1 MSKRLG
7 LLIVMML
14 FVSLMTGCFGSDD
27 DSTSTTPATAASVVI
42 TGSIPALSAP
52 AGAPNY
58 MVAYG
63 TNYEMG
69 VYNAATMTEITGS
82 AVVITGTTYSA
93 TVAAGTAN
101 VTAVIVIKHKTT
113 GKIVY
118 SALVGILPTS
128 TAMSAGSVTKVTVS
142 GVNLTSE
149 STAVATLARDKGIA
163 ASSVPVTSTSVT
175 TMSASI
181 KTVIEGAV
189 TAATL
194 TAVTS
199 AVNSVQI
206 AINAPGVTNTSILS
220 ALGTTLNSVL
230 SAFVEAVKVA
240 SAAITSG
247 QGATTVTVGG
257 QVLTGTSTTTD
268 VNSAVNGVTV
278 VTITA
283 VTNPADIT
291 VASGTAVSAITFPTT
306 VSVTKSNG
314 TTATASVVWSTV
326 SVPAYVAATSGTY
339 VFTGTVD
346 GTTLTAKVNV
356 IVGAAAQTVATPTF
370 SPAAGTFT
378 AAQSVTIATTTTGA
392 SIYYTIDGTTPTT
405 ASTAYTTAINVAA
418 TTTIKAIAVK
428 TGMTNSAV
436 ASALYTVN
444 ISLIPVI
451 SAERAVK
458 QANGDVV
465 VTWTTDI
472 VTPTAAKVIIRGSV
486 PTPSDPSAT
495 ETASTTTSHTVT
507 VPAASFPSSYD
518 KLVIS
523 YIIGEDGT
531 SKEILKAA
539 IIEAASVVADPAIS
553 PAAGTYTAAQSVTI
567 TCATTGASIYYTVD
581 GTTPTSASTLYSAAF
596 NVSASATVKA
606 IATATSMT
614 DSNVVSAA
622 YVINIAPVTKVVTS
636 LAIAKA
642 TDTVEASVAYTM
654 PAATATY
661 DDATTATVTASWF
674 EGATAVTSP
683 VTKTTAGTYTFTA
696 KYTEGTVEVT
706 AADFTLVVTE
716 AVPVKTLDSL
726 TVVATPTAPTCL
738 VGGTTSVALVVT
750 ANYLTGTA
758 TSEAVVTTYTTGTN
772 WANGVFTAATT
783 VAGTEN
789 IVVSY
794 TEGGVTKTA
803 NVAVTVS
810 AEAPVVTTVTVT
822 LPTTMTE
829 ASSTQAVVL
838 VQDQFGATMTT
849 GFTTAYATTTGT
861 STVSNT
867 GLVTA
872 GSYST
877 TASENAHV
885 LTVTVTPTTGTAV
898 TATTNFTVTA
908 DTTKPT
914 IVSVSAIDNKNIV
927 VTYDKKVSSTATT
940 VANYSLYH
948 GTTGI
953 TATLQAGAVND
964 ANKEIKATALF
975 TDSTNKIVKITLVDI
990 SAALGGYPAEGLDA
1004 VTYRLYVSNVADT
1017 TSSANTIIAS
1027 SNTQFTGTTTPD
1039 SNKPVINAM
1048 AYNKGTGNLVITL
1061 DKAVVNALTYTYIKF
1076 NGTVLTTAVT
1086 NNAQTSGEE
1095 NKISVTLASADKTTV
1110 AALTGDLTVTILAD
1124 GIADANG
1131 NKNIETS
1138 MVASLTVPPAMSS
1151 AAYDEATNTLTMVFS
1166 QTLDLST
1173 STLRDAFKTST
1184 NIQLK
1189 STEMTAFAL
1198 DANDSV
1204 LTSSN
1209 AATVSVLL
1217 SNTNAGKVEAVT
1229 LHTSPK
1235 VLVAATIFKNTNGDY
1250 NLKQDDSTTD
1260 YPAVTL
1266 TITKDSTKPAITSI
1280 TYNET
1285 TKLLVLTFN
1294 AAVSRTFT
1302 TTNVTFFTSKD
1313 DSALNKSLTGLTPT
1327 EVTDGTTLTY
1337 NLGTNDPNGV
1347 AAAFKAVDQGSTT
1360 ADVDKYYVY
1369 AKVSADTFTKVG
1381 STLKNDAVTTKVA
1394 ATTLT
1399 YTDNVGPYI
1408 DGAIT
1413 VTNKVTISFTYNEK
1427 VNKTDA
1433 ETLANYKVWLMS
1445 GSTKV
1450 SPLTLNSVTMTDST
1464 NASPAAYTKKTVQI
1478 VTASQTDNASY
1489 LLEVLNVKDLTGN
1502 AISTTDAALY
1512 SKSFTG
1518 STTAA
1523 PAPKP
1528 VSAKIRDNGN
1538 QSLDTSDYIAVTF
1551 DRPVKIN
1558 TGAASTEYVNLC
1570 FDLNGAADFP
1580 ATYAKS
1586 YVTMST
1592 DTADGDKVVLIKV
1605 DSAMVTGGAALV
1617 VGTTTI
1623 DYITH
1628 GTSQATENIVWDKYS
1643 NVHANANGTP
1653 VTVESALGA
1662 TTITE
1667 ALLTDVDASGTV
1679 NKGDTLKVTFSNP
1692 MYVVA
1697 GTIAAT
1703 DVDLATNNNLGT
1715 GATISTTMTTSVG
1728 SDNLTVTLGESPTF
1742 TPADIKAGNNV
1753 SITDQFL
1760 KDSWGI
1766 KVASTVVKAITTA
1779 TVAAPYITKA
1789 EWVDVDGLGAGNSG
1803 DYVYVTFNVP
1813 VYLNSANTAAMWLAN
1828 GAVLGAAPT
1837 VTKVTS
1843 DPKVLRVQ
1851 LGGDTT
1857 LTPTVTTWEIDPAV
1871 VLSNITNFSGDK
1883 AVTAVTAGA
1892 TTQKITIN
1900 SDTTAPTIT
1909 SVEFISEN
1917 KLKVVFSEAVNVS
1930 NYVANKLQV
1939 SATTN
1944 ISAAAL
1950 DTSDTTG
1957 KTAILT
1963 LAANASIAEQSNG
1976 IASTTTTGLN
1986 ILAGSKITDIAG
1998 NSLAATAAGAS
2009 YIVIA
2014 KDATAPDATILA
2026 YELATKIG
2034 QLTFNNTANKVTVIT
2049 NNIAYGE
2056 LALLQVYT
2064 GASTPAADATPT
2076 GIQSAYIVNGVVGDV
2091 ITGVTAATAGH
2102 KVFYRLLDRAG
2113 NKSAWLEQTTLAG
2126 LAAGTYKKVAATAP
2140 TTSGEANLSG
2150 DILSVGNGTTTVKYD
2165 LSTYATAKELMTDLA
2180 VNDTFT
2186 VDSSSLINAFTNV
2199 NAGAV
2204 DIALTAADLAS
2215 TVTVTGDD
2223 AANALTLSGAAT
2235 GKTIVLAA
2243 ATGSYVVNATGITTL
2258 NISGASAG
2266 ATISQAVTN
2275 VNVSAAI
2282 TTLTVNATV
2291 TTMNVT
2297 AAIGTIT
2304 SAGAGVVTTLTMGS
2318 AAGAFT
2324 ANTGAANLTFTN
2336 IDQSATAADVAINLG
2351 NMTTTVTSLKGHA
2364 TNKSTMTTTAAATL
2378 NVVSGYVD
2386 LQACAA
2392 STLNVAATGT
2402 TKVNATGRTL
2412 AAVAGAQTIEI
2423 AGATAATVSGAV
2435 TTLTVS
2441 AAVTTLNIQ
2450 ALVTTLNVNA
2460 GSTAIV
2466 CNGSASTTNI
2476 VLGDYAGNTISSAV
2490 ATITV
2495 NASAVATAGRT
2506 VPITATAALAADLV
2520 VTQATSATATA
2531 TADVPNPAAAVGNG
2545 IATWN
2550 IVSSAAAGAT
2560 TQYTTTNGAATIKLN
2575 PIANGVTV
2583 TLTKN

>member
-1 MSKRLG
+1 
-7 LLIVMML
+7 
-14 FVSLMTGCFGSDD
+14 
-27 DSTSTTPATAASVVI
+27 
-42 TGSIPALSAP
+42 
-52 AGAPNY
+52 

-63 TNYEMG
+63 ANYEMG

-93 TVAAGTAN
+93 TVPAGAA
-101 VTAVIVIKHKTT
+101 VTALVVIKHKTT

-118 SALVGILPTS
+118 SALAGILPTS
-128 TAMSAGSVTKVTVS
+128 AAMSAGSVTKVTVS
-142 GVNLTSE
+142 GLNLTSE
-149 STAVATLARDKGIA
+149 STAIATLASDKGIA
-163 ASSVPVTSTSVT
+163 ASSIPVTSTPVT

-189 TAATL
+189 TAATV

-199 AVNSVQI
+199 AVNSLQI
-206 AINAPGVTNTSILS
+206 AINAPGVTNTSILN
-220 ALGTTLNSVL
+220 ALGTTLSSVL
-230 SAFVEAVKVA
+230 NAFVEAVKVA

-314 TTATASVVWSTV
+314 TTATVSVVWSTV
-326 SVPAYVAATSGTY
+326 SVPAYVATTSGTY
-339 VFTGTVD
+339 VFTGTVS

-356 IVGAAAQTVATPTF
+356 IVGTAAQTVATPTF

-465 VTWTTDI
+465 VTWTTSI

-539 IIEAASVVADPAIS
+539 IIEAASVVADPVIA
-553 PAAGTYTAAQSVTI
+553 PAAGTYTSVQSVTI
-567 TCATTGASIYYTVD
+567 TCATAGAAIYYTVD

-606 IATATSMT
+606 IATKATMT
-614 DSNVVSAA
+614 DSNVISAA
-622 YVINIAPVTKVVTS
+622 YVINIAPVTKVLTGIA
-636 LAIAKA
+636 LAKA
-642 TDTVEASVAYTM
+642 TDTVEANVAYTL
-654 PAATATY
+654 PAATASY
-661 DDATTATVTASWF
+661 DDTTSATVTATWA

-696 KYTEGTVEVT
+696 TYTEGTVTKT
-706 AADFTLVVTE
+706 ATFTLVVTA

-772 WANGVFTAATT
+772 WASSVFTAATT

-810 AEAPVVTTVTVT
+810 VEAPVVTTATVT
-822 LPTTMTE
+822 LPTTITE

-838 VQDQFGATMTT
+838 VKDQFGATMTT
-849 GFTTAYATTTGT
+849 GFTTTYAITTGT
-861 STVSNT
+861 STSSTT

-872 GSYST
+872 GTYST
-877 TASENAHV
+877 TAANNAHI
-885 LTVTVTPTTGTAV
+885 LTATVTPTTGTAV
-898 TATTNFTVTA
+898 TATASFTVTA

-914 IVSVSAIDNKNIV
+914 IVSISAIDNKNIV
-927 VTYDKKVSSTATT
+927 VTYDKKVGTSATT
-940 VANYSLYH
+940 VTNYSLYH
-948 GTTGI
+948 GTTGV
-953 TATLQAGAVND
+953 TASFKAAVADQAKDIAV
-964 ANKEIKATALF
+964 TALF
-975 TDSTNKIVKITLVDI
+975 TDSTQKIVKITIVTIGTSL
-990 SAALGGYPAEGLDA
+990 SGYPAGGLDA
-1004 VTYRLYVSNVADT
+1004 VNYRLYVSNVQDT
-1017 TSSANTIIAS
+1017 TSSANTIISS
-1027 SNTQFTGTTTPD
+1027 SNTQFLGTTTPD

-1048 AYNKGTGNLVITL
+1048 AYNKGTGTLVITL
-1061 DKAVVNALTYTYIKF
+1061 DKAVTNALVYTNIKF
-1076 NGTVLTTAVT
+1076 NGTVLTGAVT

-1095 NKISVTLASADKTTV
+1095 NKISVTVSSTDKATI
-1110 AALTGDLTVTILAD
+1110 AALTGDLTVTILVDA
-1124 GIADANG
+1124 IADSNG
-1131 NKNIETS
+1131 NKNVETS
-1138 MVASLTVPPAMSS
+1138 MVASLTVPPSMTS
-1151 AAYDEATNTLTMVFS
+1151 AAYDESTNTLTMVFN

-1217 SNTNAGKVEAVT
+1217 SNTNAGKIEAVT
-1229 LHTSPK
+1229 THTSPK
-1235 VLVAATIFKNTNGDY
+1235 VVVAADVFKNTNGDK

-1266 TITKDSTKPAITSI
+1266 TITKDTTKPAIQSI

-1285 TKLLVLTFN
+1285 SKLLVLTFN

-1302 TTNVTFFTSKD
+1302 GTNVTFFTSKD
-1313 DSALNKSLTGLTPT
+1313 DSALSKSLTGITAT

-1337 NLGTNDPNGV
+1337 NLGTADPNGL

-1381 STLKNDAVTTKVA
+1381 STLKNEAVTTKVA

-1413 VTNKVTISFTYNEK
+1413 VTDKVTISFTYNEK

-1433 ETLANYKVWLMS
+1433 ETVANYKVWLMS

-1450 SPLTLNSVTMTDST
+1450 SALTVNAVTMTDTTTS
-1464 NASPAAYTKKTVQI
+1464 SPVAYTKKTVKI

-1528 VSAKIRDNGN
+1528 VSAKIKDNGN

-1551 DRPVKIN
+1551 DRPVKLN
-1558 TGAASTEYVNLC
+1558 TSAAATQVIGNKTGSNISNFVLVTGN
-1570 FDLNGAADFP
+1570 FP
-1580 ATYAKS
+1580 ADYSKTNNLI
-1586 YVTMST
+1586 MST
-1592 DTADGDKVVLIKV
+1592 DTADLDKVVWIKV
-1605 DSAMVTGGAALV
+1605 DSAMVTGGASPITVGSSTINYGNLGTETLV
-1617 VGTTTI
+1617 
-1623 DYITH
+1623 
-1628 GTSQATENIVWDKYS
+1628 QDKYS
-1643 NVHANANGTP
+1643 DVYATAASSA
-1653 VTVESALGA
+1653 VVVESALGA

-1667 ALLTDVDASGTV
+1667 ALLTDVDGSGTI

-1697 GTIAAT
+1697 GTIAASNVIT
-1703 DVDLATNNNLGT
+1703 ENSRSLGT
-1715 GATISTTMTTSVG
+1715 DATISTTMTTTVG
-1728 SDNLTVTLGESPTF
+1728 SNTLTVTLGEAPTLLPTDIF
-1742 TPADIKAGNNV
+1742 TGEDINITNN
-1753 SITDQFL
+1753 FL

-1766 KVASTVVKAITTA
+1766 QVPSTTKKTATSA

-1789 EWVDVDGLGAGNSG
+1789 EWVDVDASGTGTVG
-1803 DYVYVTFNVP
+1803 DYVYYTFNVP
-1813 VYLNSANTAAMWLAN
+1813 VYLNSNGTAGN
-1828 GAVLGAAPT
+1828 GAGAINCWKFAGADFGTTSKVTKVVSDPKMVRIEFAGAAP
-1837 VTKVTS
+1837 
-1843 DPKVLRVQ
+1843 
-1851 LGGDTT
+1851 T
-1857 LTPTVTTWEIDPAV
+1857 LTPTVTTAEIGGSLASLV
-1871 VLSNITNFSGDK
+1871 TNYAGNA
-1883 AVTAVTAGA
+1883 AVTATSAGA
-1892 TTQKITIN
+1892 TTQKISVS
-1900 SDTTAPTIT
+1900 SDTTAPTVT
-1909 SVEFISEN
+1909 SAEFISDT
-1917 KLKVVFSEAVNVS
+1917 KLKVVFSKAVNVS
-1930 NYVANKLQV
+1930 NYVVADGTAGLNINGLATREAN
-1939 SATTN
+1939 
-1944 ISAAAL
+1944 AAAF
-1950 DTSDTTG
+1950 DAADTTG
-1957 KTAILT
+1957 KTVIFT
-1963 LAANASIAEQSNG
+1963 LEAAASIAEQSAG
-1976 IASTTTTGLN
+1976 ISATTTTGLN
-1986 ILAGSKITDIAG
+1986 IIAVNGITDVAG
-1998 NSLAATAAGAS
+1998 NKLAAIQSGAS
-2009 YIVIA
+2009 YIAIS
-2014 KDATAPDATILA
+2014 KDVTAPDYAALA
-2026 YELATKIG
+2026 YELSAKKANLVHVNGASGSIKE
-2034 QLTFNNTANKVTVIT
+2034 NNVSA
-2049 NNIAYGE
+2049 IALGE
-2056 LALLQVYT
+2056 QALLEVFI
-2064 GASTPAADATPT
+2064 GASAPSADATAT
-2076 GIQSAYIVNGVVGDV
+2076 GTTTAYATSIAQNNASV
-2091 ITGVTAATAGH
+2091 ITGLAMATTSH
-2102 KVFYRLLDRAG
+2102 KIYYRLVDRAA
-2113 NKSAWLEQTTLAG
+2113 NKSAWLDSTLTV
-2126 LAAGTYKKVAATAP
+2126 AAATLPNATYKKVAASSTV
-2140 TTSGEANLSG
+2140 ANESYLSSNTLYVG
-2150 DILSVGNGTTTVKYD
+2150 DGTVAQAYDVTNNATVK
-2165 LSTYATAKELMTDLA
+2165 SIMTNLA
-2180 VNDTFT
+2180 ANDTFT
-2186 VDSSSLINAFTNV
+2186 IASGLV
-2199 NAGAV
+2199 NAISAAN
-2204 DIALTAADLAS
+2204 IAAAATVTLTAADLAA
-2215 TVTVTGDD
+2215 TVAVTGDD
-2223 AANALTLSGAAT
+2223 AFALTLAGTAT
-2235 GKTIVLAA
+2235 GKTI
-2243 ATGSYVVNATGITTL
+2243 
-2258 NISGASAG
+2258 
-2266 ATISQAVTN
+2266 
-2275 VNVSAAI
+2275 
-2282 TTLTVNATV
+2282 
-2291 TTMNVT
+2291 
-2297 AAIGTIT
+2297 
-2304 SAGAGVVTTLTMGS
+2304 
-2318 AAGAFT
+2318 
-2324 ANTGAANLTFTN
+2324 
-2336 IDQSATAADVAINLG
+2336 
-2351 NMTTTVTSLKGHA
+2351 
-2364 TNKSTMTTTAAATL
+2364 
-2378 NVVSGYVD
+2378 
-2386 LQACAA
+2386 
-2392 STLNVAATGT
+2392 
-2402 TKVNATGRTL
+2402 TL
-2412 AAVAGAQTIEI
+2412 AASIGYTVSAT
-2423 AGATAATVSGAV
+2423 GATAVTVGGAV
-2435 TTLTVS
+2435 TTLNVS
-2441 AAVTTLNIQ
+2441 GAPTTLTINDAVTN
-2450 ALVTTLNVNA
+2450 
-2460 GSTAIV
+2460 ST
-2466 CNGSASTTNI
+2466 
-2476 VLGDYAGNTISSAV
+2476 
-2490 ATITV
+2490 
-2495 NASAVATAGRT
+2495 
-2506 VPITATAALAADLV
+2506 
-2520 VTQATSATATA
+2520 
-2531 TADVPNPAAAVGNG
+2531 
-2545 IATWN
+2545 IAF
-2550 IVSSAAAGAT
+2550 SGAT
-2560 TQYTTTNGAATIKLN
+2560 TQTLAVGAAGVLN
-2575 PIANGVTV
+2575 QGSGTGLTVSNVTQAHAVTV
-2583 TLTKN
+2583 ASGGKVYNSAGTTGVYNVTLFGSTKAITPAIVTGIALAQVTANTTASIAGTAAGAVTVNIAATTGNITNP